1 MTKLLRQLDL
11 LNLAAAVAFL
21 LPVIFWAVAEN
32 LTGGTLAFQLE
43 PGETAEQALAKIQ
56 AATDIETL
64 RYRAALLTKMRESD
78 KRTRQVDAEFMARTL
93 QWILALISIASV
105 AFVADAGF
113 IFWMSREHKALSQ
126 AAQTSAWT
134 KSS

>member
-1 MTKLLRQLDL
+1 MTKLLRQLAL

-32 LTGGTLAFQLE
+32 LTGGTLAFKLE

-64 RYRAALLTKMRESD
+64 RYRASLLTKMRESD
-78 KRTRQVDAEFMARTL
+78 KRTRQLDADFMGRTL
-93 QWILALISIASV
+93 RWILVLISIAGA
-105 AFVADAGF
+105 AFVANAGF
-113 IFWMSREHKALSQ
+113 VFWILRKHRTLFPE
-126 AAQTSAWT
+126 AQTRA
-134 KSS
+134 

>member
-1 MTKLLRQLDL
+1 MAKLLRQLAL

-21 LPVIFWAVAEN
+21 LPVIFWHVAEN
-32 LTGGTLAFQLE
+32 LTRGTLAFKLE

-64 RYRAALLTKMRESD
+64 RHRAALLTKMRESD
-78 KRTRQVDAEFMARTL
+78 KRIRQVDADFMARTL

-105 AFVADAGF
+105 AFVANAGF
-113 IFWMSREHKALSQ
+113 IFWMLSKHKAPSQ
-126 AAQTSAWT
+126 AAQSV
-134 KSS
+134 

>member
-1 MTKLLRQLDL
+1 MAKLLRQLAL

-21 LPVIFWAVAEN
+21 LPVIFWHVAEN
-32 LTGGTLAFQLE
+32 LRGTLAFKLE

-78 KRTRQVDAEFMARTL
+78 KRTRQVDADFMARTL
-93 QWILALISIASV
+93 QWILTLISIASV

-113 IFWMSREHKALSQ
+113 IFWMLRKHNALSQ
-126 AAQTSAWT
+126 AAQTGA
-134 KSS
+134 